1 MEKQVTT
8 FNCVFIIIHY
18 KCDWILEPLR
28 VYSKGVSKTK
38 TLEPKASWTEASETY
53 RWAVFDSDA

>member
-8 FNCVFIIIHY
+8 FNFVFIIIHY
-18 KCDWILEPLR
+18 ECDWILEPLR

-38 TLEPKASWTEASETY
+38 TLEPKAS
-53 RWAVFDSDA
+53 

>member
-8 FNCVFIIIHY
+8 FNFVFIVIHY
-18 KCDWILEPLR
+18 ECDWILEPLR

-38 TLEPKASWTEASETY
+38 TLEPKASCVSRYANFRCSP
-53 RWAVFDSDA
+53 

>member
-18 KCDWILEPLR
+18 ECDWILEPLR
-28 VYSKGVSKTK
+28 VCSKGVSKTK
-38 TLEPKASWTEASETY
+38 TLEPKAS
-53 RWAVFDSDA
+53 